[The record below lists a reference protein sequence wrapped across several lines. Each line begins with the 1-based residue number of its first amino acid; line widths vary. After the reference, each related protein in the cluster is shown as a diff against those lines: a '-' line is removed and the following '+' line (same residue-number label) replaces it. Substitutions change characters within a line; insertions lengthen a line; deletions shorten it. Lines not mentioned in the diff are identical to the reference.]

1 MGVTYSQE
9 LADLAGHVILEA
21 DQYPTLDLKGRTGV
35 TDYID
40 FITMKDLGDNSIM
53 KGVDRFRRNFVVMK
67 LYIDGRI
74 ILQTVFQ
81 RYSDNLSEWRGC
93 GNFTPSPLLFDSTVS
108 IEEPHFN
115 FILSVLRGETVN
127 LTEENSSY
135 NYHSLIGAP
144 VFVYNKNQIDACN
157 IIQRNWRLCR
167 YDPSYNMCHV
177 IQFRNLLDTYQE
189 ENGDTEGLINDS
201 DPYTVKLIKTMKI

>member
-1 MGVTYSQE
+1 M
-9 LADLAGHVILEA
+9 
-21 DQYPTLDLKGRTGV
+21 
-35 TDYID
+35 
-40 FITMKDLGDNSIM
+40 
-53 KGVDRFRRNFVVMK
+53 
-67 LYIDGRI
+67 
-74 ILQTVFQ
+74 
-81 RYSDNLSEWRGC
+81 
-93 GNFTPSPLLFDSTVS
+93 
-108 IEEPHFN
+108 
-115 FILSVLRGETVN
+115 LRGETVN